1 MVASVCD
8 AWQRVKT
15 QGRGGWVQGHLQLS
29 QGDPGGQ
36 ASPGQRPEHDD
47 DARGNV
53 GSYTK
58 TGSDIHVLFDASHY
72 TGNDGTRRAGTVT
85 FITARENVGDDVLR
99 WLVWHG
105 NLFEEPNPTGSRPR
119 D

>member
-1 MVASVCD
+1 MCD

-47 DARGNV
+47 DVRGNI
-53 GSYTK
+53 GSISK
-58 TGSDIHVLFDASHY
+58 TGSDINVLFDASHY
-72 TGNDGTRRAGTVT
+72 TGNDGTRRSGTVT
-85 FITARENVGDDVLR
+85 FITARENVGDDVYVGWYGTGICLK
-99 WLVWHG
+99 
-105 NLFEEPNPTGSRPR
+105 NPTQPGAAHAT
-119 D
+119 